1 MELNAFTILQIAV
14 FIAAGYH
21 AITHSTVAGSVGRK
35 PSNFSDDIYVSYCGM
50 NCTVE
55 NGKSSTCNK
64 DCICVHRDN
73 ETNGICIEITHF
85 GDLGDPNQHPKI
97 DEATPR
103 TPVFQTKH

>member
-50 NCTVE
+50 NCTV
-55 NGKSSTCNK
+55 GSGGSSGCGG
-64 DCICVHRDN
+64 DCVCVHRDN
-73 ETNGICIEITHF
+73 EPIGICIEITYL
-85 GDLGDPNQHPKI
+85 GDLGDPNEDPNI
-97 DEATPR
+97 DDATPR
-103 TPVFQTKH
+103 APVFQTKH